1 MELIKIE
8 RVKFSKK
15 EYEAFELVEKC
26 LDGILREAKHPVL
39 CSLATSILDNLYD
52 LDLTFIEADLE
63 EEKEEPIEETTNE
76 EPTEEEHCW
85 DERHI
90 SSQFELNP

>member
-8 RVKFSKK
+8 KIKLSNK

-52 LDLTFIEADLE
+52 LDLTFIEVELE
-63 EEKEEPIEETTNE
+63 EEKAE

-90 SSQFELNP
+90 PSQFELNP

>member
-52 LDLTFIEADLE
+52 LDLTFIEVELE
-63 EEKEEPIEETTNE
+63 EEKAEEPTEEEE

-90 SSQFELNP
+90 PSQFELNP

>member
-52 LDLTFIEADLE
+52 LDLTFIEVELE
-63 EEKEEPIEETTNE
+63 EEKAE
-76 EPTEEEHCW
+76 EPTEEEKEEHSW

-90 SSQFELNP
+90 TSQFELNP

>member
-52 LDLTFIEADLE
+52 LDLTFIEVELE
-63 EEKEEPIEETTNE
+63 EEPTNDEPTEKEE
-76 EPTEEEHCW
+76 EPTEEHCW

-90 SSQFELNP
+90 PSQFELNP

>member
-52 LDLTFIEADLE
+52 LDLTFIEVELE
-63 EEKEEPIEETTNE
+63 EEKAE
-76 EPTEEEHCW
+76 EPTEEEEEEHCW

-90 SSQFELNP
+90 PSQFELNP

>member
-52 LDLTFIEADLE
+52 LDLTFIEVELE
-63 EEKEEPIEETTNE
+63 EEKVEEPTEEEE

-90 SSQFELNP
+90 PSQFELNP

>member
-1 MELIKIE
+1 MEIIKIE

-39 CSLATSILDNLYD
+39 CSLTTSILDNLYD
-52 LDLTFIEADLE
+52 LDLTFIEVDLE
-63 EEKEEPIEETTNE
+63 EEKVE
-76 EPTEEEHCW
+76 EPTAEEEEQTEEHCW

-90 SSQFELNP
+90 PSQFELNP

>member
-52 LDLTFIEADLE
+52 LDLTFIEVELE
-63 EEKEEPIEETTNE
+63 EEPTNDEPTEEEEE
-76 EPTEEEHCW
+76 EPTEEHCW

-90 SSQFELNP
+90 PSQFELNP

>member
-1 MELIKIE
+1 MEIIKIE

-52 LDLTFIEADLE
+52 LDLTFIEVDLE
-63 EEKEEPIEETTNE
+63 EEKVE
-76 EPTEEEHCW
+76 EPTAEEEEPTEEHCW

>member
-52 LDLTFIEADLE
+52 LDLTFIEVELE
-63 EEKEEPIEETTNE
+63 EEPTNDEPTEKEE
-76 EPTEEEHCW
+76 EPTKEHCW

-90 SSQFELNP
+90 PSQFELNP